1 MLENLTQRLGSVFDK
16 LTGKGALSEKD
27 VDNALG
33 EVRRALI
40 EADVAL
46 PAIKDFLEKTRE
58 NAIGSDVL
66 KSITPGQMVIK
77 IVHDQLV
84 KLLGDD
90 EDTSLNIDHSPPST
104 ILMVGLQGSG
114 KTTTTGKLALW
125 IKKKKKK
132 KVLLASLDTSR
143 PAARQQLRLLGE
155 QAEVSILPEID
166 GETPSSI
173 AKRAKAAAKIQ
184 GIDTLILDTAGRQSI
199 DTILMAELSEI
210 SSITSPSE
218 ILLVAD
224 AMTGQDAVNIAESFK
239 DAVKIT
245 GLILSRADG
254 DARGGAALSMR
265 HITHCPIKFLGV
277 GEKQDALEE
286 FNADRFAR
294 RILGM
299 GDVVGLVEK
308 AAEVVDK
315 EEAEE
320 MMERLT
326 SGQFNMSDLLK
337 QLRQVKKMGGMGG
350 LMGMIPGLGKLQ
362 KQMAAANIDDKVIT
376 HQEAIILSMT
386 NQEKK
391 HVGILNAS
399 RRKRIAAGSGTS
411 VQEVNKLVKQYMEMS
426 KVMKRMNRQGAGG
439 LLKSLMGGG
448 IPGQQGQAAPEDIAS
463 AANLLNPK
471 SGAFP
476 RKLPG
481 LGSMNGL
488 PPNFPFGKK
497 K

>member
-1 MLENLTQRLGSVFDK
+1 
-16 LTGKGALSEKD
+16 
-27 VDNALG
+27 
-33 EVRRALI
+33 
-40 EADVAL
+40 
-46 PAIKDFLEKTRE
+46 
-58 NAIGSDVL
+58 
-66 KSITPGQMVIK
+66 
-77 IVHDQLV
+77 
-84 KLLGDD
+84 
-90 EDTSLNIDHSPPST
+90 
-104 ILMVGLQGSG
+104 
-114 KTTTTGKLALW
+114 
-125 IKKKKKK
+125 
-132 KVLLASLDTSR
+132 
-143 PAARQQLRLLGE
+143 
-155 QAEVSILPEID
+155 
-166 GETPSSI
+166 
-173 AKRAKAAAKIQ
+173 
-184 GIDTLILDTAGRQSI
+184 
-199 DTILMAELSEI
+199 MAELSEI

-265 HITHCPIKFLGV
+265 HITDCPIKFLGV

-362 KQMAAANIDDKVIT
+362 KQMVAANIDDKVIT

-448 IPGQQGQAAPEDIAS
+448 IPGQQGQAPPEDIAS